1 MLRRF
6 YEKDGNLDRLKG
18 RTIAIIG
25 YGSQGHAHALNLR
38 DSGLDVVVGLYPG
51 SKSWQKAEAAGLK
64 VMTVSEA
71 AKAADT
77 VMILVAD
84 HIQADLYNNEIAP
97 HMTKGKTL
105 MFAHGFNVHYGF
117 IKPSPDIDVS
127 MVAPKAPGHRVREVF
142 TEGQG
147 VPALVAV
154 HQNATGEALEKA
166 LAYAMGLGSLKAGVI
181 ETNFKEETESD
192 LFGEQ
197 AVLCGGAAELI
208 RAGFETLVNAG
219 YAPEIAYFEC
229 LHELKL
235 IVDLIYEGGLGYM
248 RYSVSDTAEYGDY
261 TRGPRVITQ
270 QTREDMKKI
279 LAEVQS
285 GQFAREWMEENRT
298 GGRKKFLAMREEAA
312 KSQLET
318 VGAELRQMM
327 TFLKKKK
334 EAGVPQEAAA
344 AK

>member
-1 MLRRF
+1 MLKRF

-84 HIQADLYNNEIAP
+84 HIQADLYNKEIAP

-117 IKPSPDIDVS
+117 IKPSPDIDVT

-154 HQNATGEALEKA
+154 HQDATGEALEKA

-285 GQFAREWMEENRT
+285 GQFAKEWIEENRS
-298 GGRKKFLAMREEAA
+298 GGRKKFLAMRDEAA
-312 KSQLET
+312 HSQLET